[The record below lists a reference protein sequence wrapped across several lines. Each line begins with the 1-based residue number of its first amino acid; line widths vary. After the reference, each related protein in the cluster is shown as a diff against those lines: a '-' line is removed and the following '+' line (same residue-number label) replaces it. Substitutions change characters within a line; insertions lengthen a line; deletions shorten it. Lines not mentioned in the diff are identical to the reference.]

1 MLVLIIVQE
10 AGSATTTWLVI
21 QIARDIA
28 EEHITAR
35 DFVEIIVVQT
45 ASYVAGAVSWIFAE
59 RAGFAAYARYM
70 LDFARRNRSRT
81 ALLADGGAREQV
93 EPFLTSET
101 FDVSFDL
108 IYNLQYY
115 LRLFF
120 QLLFNALVLGFEI
133 DAGLPIAFAAVF
145 VILITLQWL
154 LQAPLA
160 AAFLHNQRMT
170 NRMRARTY
178 NAWDNVFSGNRYNFT
193 LWHRDFRQRLGDAVV
208 AQIRAILAREGWS
221 AISGVIALVV
231 VLSTTAWVAIQ
242 DAGNTTLLIPLAAT
256 LPRQIEMTLDMHQLT
271 GGLTDL
277 VAVWTRIRGVC
288 AHMRPPED
296 EGFVARIA
304 FERLVLREGDREW
317 ICDSL
322 ADAVQRVLAVPTGV
336 VGVRGGNGSGKSTLL
351 SALKCH
357 LRGQAYYWPTHDRLA
372 FEFNASAPPAG
383 SLSAADSMA
392 DSTADPGADAEDAGE
407 ISVAEELEQKKG
419 YSSGER
425 QLRVLQEIVAKTDCP
440 VYLLDEWDA
449 NLDLAN
455 RAAATLLVEQLARRA
470 RVVEISHRDRR

>member
-35 DFVEIIVVQT
+35 DFVEIILVQT
-45 ASYVAGAVSWIFAE
+45 VSYIAGAVSWIFAE

-93 EPFLTSET
+93 EPFLTNET

-154 LQAPLA
+154 LQKPLA

-178 NAWDNVFSGNRYNFT
+178 NAWDNIFSGNRYNFT
-193 LWHRDFRQRLGDAVV
+193 LWHRDFRHRLGDAVV

-242 DAGNTTLLIPLAAT
+242 DAGNSTLLIALAAT

-288 AHMRPPED
+288 AHMHPAAD
-296 EGFVARIA
+296 TGFVARID
-304 FERLVLREGDREW
+304 FERLVLKEGEREW
-317 ICDSL
+317 VCDSL

-372 FEFNASAPPAG
+372 FEFNASAPAAG
-383 SLSAADSMA
+383 SLSAADSTA

-425 QLRVLQEIVAKTDCP
+425 QLRVLQEIVGKTDCP

-455 RAAATLLVEQLARRA
+455 RAAASLLVEQLAQRA